1 MNMENKKFTKE
12 DIEYFEQ
19 YISNVFPTL
28 DKYTSKGYG
37 SSYPFN
43 LSYICYTL
51 DLPEIHD
58 EWEIIRIYEDNA
70 VSIDKSLYRRNKF
83 RIADSW
89 SDIPIYKDHKDLD
102 FICKCVTQLSS
113 DHKRFKLETK
123 LKEIK
128 HDFR

>member
-1 MNMENKKFTKE
+1 MTLSKE
-12 DIEYFEQ
+12 DIKYFEQ
-19 YISNVFPTL
+19 YISDVFPTL
-28 DKYTSKGYG
+28 EKYESSKGYG
-37 SSYPFN
+37 STYPFN
-43 LSYICYTL
+43 MGYVCYTL
-51 DLPEIHD
+51 DLPELND

-83 RIADSW
+83 KIADSW

-102 FICKCVTQLSS
+102 FICKCVAQLSS